1 MSSLFFF
8 KLRYNSHTIKLIFES
23 IQFSG
28 FSVCSWSWTVVIVTF
43 GTFFIIATSSKAQQV
58 KNPPAVQKTQ
68 ETRVRSHIRKIPWRR
83 KLQSTL
89 VLSPGQSIPWTEDPG
104 RLSSPEACKDSD
116 MTEHAHTHTH
126 SEPFGSRARLTLLAE
141 STAMK
146 VHSGGGTELEAGDLA
161 RCCPAKAGDQPWT
174 HRTGYSHHP
183 LGTPCSPA
191 MWNFLGAFCFNI
203 SSLQMQSLW
212 LSLRFLPTRSRKMA
226 FSKKLCPGDF
236 PWWSNG

>member
-1 MSSLFFF
+1 MLHTSLLLQVPLEENLGRGSICCFQSEESYCWGQEGERELFQYLSEMATHSS
-8 KLRYNSHTIKLIFES
+8 IF
-23 IQFSG
+23 
-28 FSVCSWSWTVVIVTF
+28 
-43 GTFFIIATSSKAQQV
+43 A
-58 KNPPAVQKTQ
+58 
-68 ETRVRSHIRKIPWRR
+68 WR
-83 KLQSTL
+83 
-89 VLSPGQSIPWTEDPG
+89 IPWTEDPG

-203 SSLQMQSLW
+203 SSLQMQSL
-212 LSLRFLPTRSRKMA
+212 
-226 FSKKLCPGDF
+226 
-236 PWWSNG
+236 